1 MARLCSMKA
10 SIALRLSDGRRVGFS
25 MVVSACEGF
34 GLTQIRSEREPH
46 QVNKMLF
53 LNNKASHRTNFDY
66 VPART
71 HGTFLR
77 NER

>member
-1 MARLCSMKA
+1 
-10 SIALRLSDGRRVGFS
+10 